1 VVLRQDDIN
10 LVKNSGAED
19 LKRELLIRLCK
30 RDEGSRNRTRQEDL
44 GQAAEQPTSMVTT
57 NNKFYS
63 QLVEEFKVSCPSR
76 TIIYVDGFNTED
88 SWLLELLKEICVN
101 VRCGAVKDIR
111 ILLSTT
117 GDLATETVS
126 CLSHVRLSY
135 SMIPQLFISLH
146 ILAYSLYSRFFF
158 NSSTLFLH
166 FVLCFIR

>member
-1 VVLRQDDIN
+1 VLRQDDIN

-30 RDEGSRNRTRQEDL
+30 RHQEGLS
-44 GQAAEQPTSMVTT
+44 QAAEQPTSMVTIK
-57 NNKFYS
+57 NKFFT
-63 QLVEEFKVSCPSR
+63 QLLEEFKVSCPSR

-101 VRCGAVKDIR
+101 VASGVVKDIR

-135 SMIPQLFISLH
+135 SIDDFEFSTTFFFLYISKTK
-146 ILAYSLYSRFFF
+146 IDYSLYSRFCF
-158 NSSTLFLH
+158 SIRHPFLH
-166 FVLCFIR
+166 

>member
-10 LVKNSGAED
+10 LVKNSGAEN
-19 LKRELLIRLCK
+19 LRRELLIRLCQ
-30 RDEGSRNRTRQEDL
+30 RHEESSNRTGQEDL
-44 GQAAEQPTSMVTT
+44 SQAAEQASIVTT